1 MPPEPSL
8 DKRRIRRNFARA
20 AAGYEGSAVL
30 SREVCARMLERLD
43 LVRLAPARILDAGSG
58 TGLAARAVAQRYP
71 RARVIA
77 LDFSLPMLSN
87 QRGRGSW
94 REAIGAALGLGAWV
108 RGAIGRGAI
117 DRGAIDRGA
126 IDRAV
131 IHLGRINLGWINR
144 GAISS
149 VCSDFERL
157 PIRTG
162 SMDLVVSNLA
172 LHWSDAPEA
181 ALVEMQR
188 VLRRGG
194 LLMFTT
200 LGPDTLTE
208 LAQASADASGRS
220 PVHRFMD
227 MHDLGDLLVHSGFAD
242 PVMDMEYLTL
252 TYAELNDLV
261 RDLRGSGAMSARVG
275 SAGLRT
281 PRWRESLAQRYE
293 YLRRDGRLPATFEI
307 VYGHAWKPEQGPRV
321 TADGHAVVRLDLPR
335 NKR

>member
-1 MPPEPSL
+1 MLPEPSL

-58 TGLAARAVAQRYP
+58 TGVAARAVTQRYP

-77 LDFSLPMLSN
+77 LDFSLPMLNN
-87 QRGRGSW
+87 QRGHGSW
-94 REAIGAALGLGAWV
+94 REPIGPTLGLGARV
-108 RGAIGRGAI
+108 RGAINRG
-117 DRGAIDRGA
+117 
-126 IDRAV
+126 V
-131 IHLGRINLGWINR
+131 MHLGRINPGWINQGWTNP
-144 GAISS
+144 GAITS

-181 ALVEMQR
+181 ALAEMQR

-220 PVHRFMD
+220 PVHRFMY

-281 PRWRESLAQRYE
+281 PRWRESLSQRYE

-321 TADGHAVVRLDLPR
+321 TTDGHAVVRFDPPR